1 MANMI
6 TPEQI
11 AANGSE
17 HSSQTALF
25 CWSASSGISELRWLF
40 AIPNGGLRDSR
51 TAGKLKAE
59 GVKAGVW
66 DIFLPVPITK
76 WEGVSCGLFLEMKTE
91 EYRNKKDGGLRPE
104 QKEFLDFVADQGYT
118 TAVCYNWQ
126 EARDCILEYLG
137 KK

>member
-1 MANMI
+1 MI

-17 HSSQTALF
+17 HSHQAALF
-25 CWSASSGISELRWLF
+25 CWSASSGIPELKWLF

-66 DIFLPVPITK
+66 DIFLPVRRIDAGIIV
-76 WEGVSCGLFLEMKTE
+76 WSGLWIEMKVRLNKLKVDQARFG
-91 EYRNKKDGGLRPE
+91 EY
-104 QKEFLDFVADQGYT
+104 VMSQGYK
-118 TAVCYNWQ
+118 TAVCYSWQ
-126 EARDCILEYLG
+126 EARNCILEYLG